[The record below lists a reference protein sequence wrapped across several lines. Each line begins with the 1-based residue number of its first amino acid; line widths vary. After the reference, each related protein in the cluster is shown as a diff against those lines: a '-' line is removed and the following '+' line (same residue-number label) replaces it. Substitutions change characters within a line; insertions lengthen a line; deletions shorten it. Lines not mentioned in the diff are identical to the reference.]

1 MADKQSDK
9 VVQFDAHS
17 AMSVVAFPAKDQLA
31 IQFQP
36 IEDEPSLV
44 VMLPAGAVG
53 HMVAQIKSAFGKFA
67 MSANAKNT
75 FTLPLGLTGAR
86 SFQGPD
92 GAPILLLQFDKI
104 IELAVE
110 ISPKNAELLIG
121 VIRQTVEPAASP
133 PSKPN

>member
-1 MADKQSDK
+1 MADELSKK
-9 VVQFDAHS
+9 VVAFDAHS
-17 AMSVVAFPAKDQLA
+17 AMSVAAFPADGKLA
-31 IQFQP
+31 IQFQLM
-36 IEDEPSLV
+36 EDEPSLV

-53 HMVAQIKSAFGKFA
+53 HMVAQIKSAFGKLA
-67 MSANAKNT
+67 LSADARGT

-86 SFQGPD
+86 PFQGPD

-110 ISPKNAELLIG
+110 ISPKNARDLIDA
-121 VIRQTVEPAASP
+121 VRQTVEPAASP